1 MERVGVAWQ
10 SLTVKPVIPHF
21 TRLVFDII
29 YLTWSSFVFQNKIQL
44 SVVSA
49 HKLVELYRLF
59 DAAGGDHQATLNKNY
74 ASKPQHLVLL
84 QGFR

>member
-1 MERVGVAWQ
+1 M
-10 SLTVKPVIPHF
+10 
-21 TRLVFDII
+21 
-29 YLTWSSFVFQNKIQL
+29 FQNKIQL

-49 HKLVELYRLF
+49 HKLVELYCLF
-59 DAAGGDHQATLNKNY
+59 DAAGGDHQSTLNKNY